1 MGVVCGVWCGCA
13 GTAAKPHLVAQQRR
27 EERERREALER
38 ERQAQIKAE
47 VGGVTST
54 SVCSALA

>member
-1 MGVVCGVWCGCA
+1 MCHHGNPAGVSMLMCGVLCGGA

-47 VGGVTST
+47 VG
-54 SVCSALA
+54 